1 MQYIFGGKIA
11 LQDDS
16 TSAAITCYKT
26 QAKKEQKHKKKL
38 LKNGIRLSFTYTPFP
53 FLMVYNNTKQQQE
66 YGYEEQQNKLKYDA
80 L

>member
-1 MQYIFGGKIA
+1 M
-11 LQDDS
+11 LEN
-16 TSAAITCYKT
+16 TSE
-26 QAKKEQKHKKKL
+26 KEQKQKS